1 MKPHYLLLFSAL
13 FMAGTVNAQSLLKGT
28 VYESGKSIRMPNVF
42 IRDDNNKKQIT
53 ITDDKGN
60 FSINVETGHTLIFES
75 PGYVSDTL
83 YITNLAPKRVEMVTK
98 TIALRQ
104 VNVTSTRQSFDA
116 HREYPEV
123 YTRSKVYPLSPSS
136 WFSKDAR
143 DARRL
148 KKYFKHEEEERHVD
162 EVFNVTYVESL
173 VPLRGQELENFM
185 TLYRPTYAF
194 LKNNNGESLT
204 VYIND
209 SYKKFMNLP
218 ADQRTLPK
226 LTNTGIK
233 LNDQ

>member
-1 MKPHYLLLFSAL
+1 MKPKYLILIFAL
-13 FMAGTVNAQSLLKGT
+13 FIAVTANAQNVLKGT
-28 VYESGKSIRMPNVF
+28 VYESGKNVRLPNVF

-53 ITDDKGN
+53 ISDDDGN
-60 FSINVETGHTLIFES
+60 FAINTETGHTLIFES

-83 YITNLAPKRVEMVTK
+83 YVTTLAPARIQMVTK

-104 VNVTSTRQSFDA
+104 VDITSTRQSFDA
-116 HREYPEV
+116 HKEYPEV
-123 YTRSKVYPLSPSS
+123 YTKSKVYPLSPSS

-162 EVFNVTYVESL
+162 EVFTVTYVQSL

-209 SYKKFMNLP
+209 SYKKFMALP
-218 ADQRTLPK
+218 PEKRSLPS
-226 LTNTGIK
+226 LPVTGK
-233 LNDQ
+233 SLQ